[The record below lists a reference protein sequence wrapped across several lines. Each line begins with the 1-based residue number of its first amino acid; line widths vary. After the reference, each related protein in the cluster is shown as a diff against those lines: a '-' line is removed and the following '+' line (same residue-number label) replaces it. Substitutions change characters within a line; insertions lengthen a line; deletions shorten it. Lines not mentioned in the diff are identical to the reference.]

1 MVGQT
6 PRQIKP
12 EVTVAGIDSSL
23 RNTGVCVLNKGRP
36 ETSSVK
42 PKKLRGAHRL
52 LHIREQA
59 LEQVQAHGRPTL
71 VAMEGYSYGS
81 TGRWFD
87 LGEAGGVIKVE
98 LLVNDIPSIIVP
110 PSSLKLFATG
120 NGGAPKEWMI
130 REAEKQLGI
139 VTEDDNL
146 ADAALLA
153 LFAYVVV
160 TKDSIR
166 RCELEAIHNL
176 QKENDQKNKLVFK
189 KFWVEI

>member
-6 PRQIKP
+6 TRQIKP

-23 RNTGVCVLNKGRP
+23 RNTGICVFNQGRP

-42 PKKLRGAHRL
+42 PKKLRGAQRL
-52 LHIREQA
+52 LHIREET
-59 LEQVQAHGRPTL
+59 LKFVQAHGRPTL

-98 LLVNDIPSIIVP
+98 LLVHGVPAIIVP
-110 PSSLKLFATG
+110 PASLKFFATS
-120 NGGAPKEWMI
+120 NGGAPKDWMI

-139 VTEDDNL
+139 VTKDDNL

-160 TKDSIR
+160 TKDSTK

-189 KFWVEI
+189 KFWIAI